1 LATFSTVWAQSWP
14 GQPQEAKVPVV
25 VLDPGRGGANIGSS
39 GASGLLEK
47 DVTLQL
53 ATEAGRL
60 LEELLGVRVVLT
72 RTDDTDVPL
81 ETRAGMANQAGGDL
95 FISLLASRSLAS
107 SRREYQTFY
116 FDDFQEKPPVGGAPD
131 GERGLATEAG
141 PRRRGAAALP
151 QAIPWDQAQVDF
163 LEPSQML
170 ARLLDTNLR
179 AQVGEEGRGVF
190 GLPIMLLRWLRMP
203 AVLLDIGAISDP
215 AFESRVRDDAYVQR
229 AALGIVQA
237 VNDFQALQR

>member
-1 LATFSTVWAQSWP
+1 
-14 GQPQEAKVPVV
+14 
-25 VLDPGRGGANIGSS
+25 
-39 GASGLLEK
+39 
-47 DVTLQL
+47 
-53 ATEAGRL
+53 
-60 LEELLGVRVVLT
+60 
-72 RTDDTDVPL
+72 
-81 ETRAGMANQAGGDL
+81 
-95 FISLLASRSLAS
+95 
-107 SRREYQTFY
+107 
-116 FDDFQEKPPVGGAPD
+116 
-131 GERGLATEAG
+131 
-141 PRRRGAAALP
+141 
-151 QAIPWDQAQVDF
+151 
-163 LEPSQML
+163 ML